1 MIIFKQYYR
10 PKLPRNKYG
19 AVSTNHIVKIANG
32 NATTYNMRNAEPTK
46 SENLV
51 LDLSYIPV
59 IYDENNE
66 TDIIIETETTPE
78 TEI

>member
-1 MIIFKQYYR
+1 MQFKQYYR

-32 NATTYNMRNAEPTK
+32 NATTYNMRNAAPTK

-51 LDLSYIPV
+51 LDLSYIPIV
-59 IYDENNE
+59 YDENDE

-78 TEI
+78 TE

>member
-1 MIIFKQYYR
+1 MQFKQYYR

-32 NATTYNMRNAEPTK
+32 NTMTYNMRNAEPTK

-59 IYDENNE
+59 IYDENDE
-66 TDIIIETETTPE
+66 TDIIIETETPSE

>member
-1 MIIFKQYYR
+1 MNFKQYYR

-19 AVSTNHIVKIANG
+19 AVTTNHIVKLTSG
-32 NATTYNMRNAEPTK
+32 NTTTYNMRNTEPTK
-46 SENLV
+46 SEPLV